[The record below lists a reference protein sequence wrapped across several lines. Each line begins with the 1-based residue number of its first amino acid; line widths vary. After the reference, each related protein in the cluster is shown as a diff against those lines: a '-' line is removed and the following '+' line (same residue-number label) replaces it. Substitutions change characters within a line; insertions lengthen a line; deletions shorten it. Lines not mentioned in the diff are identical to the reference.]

1 METDI
6 YKDEG
11 GWRAFSYLY
20 FIHYK
25 AFKAYKHP
33 DGAAIIE
40 LLRKLYF
47 NRRGKFWATVYL
59 IFIAHK
65 QVVVN
70 QNKSM
75 ASCPEPK
82 DDWQVSMGCRETTS
96 LLNTLLNCE
105 RFLLTNFV
113 KKKRKVYSYSV
124 GLVITNMFKLIWRE
138 NW

>member
-6 YKDEG
+6 YKDEVRQG
-11 GWRAFSYLY
+11 GWRAPI

-40 LLRKLYF
+40 LLCKLYF
-47 NRRGKFWATVYL
+47 KRRGKFWATVYL

-65 QVVVN
+65 QAVVN

-82 DDWQVSMGCRETTS
+82 DYWHVSMGCRETT
-96 LLNTLLNCE
+96 
-105 RFLLTNFV
+105 
-113 KKKRKVYSYSV
+113 
-124 GLVITNMFKLIWRE
+124 IQQHI
-138 NW
+138 